1 MPPVFEAHTVAVLV
15 LTLLAFVLFA
25 SERVP
30 IATTALFVLVALVTG
45 FSLFPHP
52 DFSPAAVLSGFG
64 HEALVTICA
73 LMILGRALVVTGAL
87 EPVARELARL
97 WGRHPRLSM
106 LLTLLVC
113 ALASGFVN
121 DTPIVIIM
129 MPVMV
134 GLALRTGESA
144 SHLLMPMNYAV
155 LVGGMATTIGTS
167 TNLLVV
173 SIAADLGQPRFG
185 MFDFYPIVALAA
197 IPALAYL
204 WLALPHLLPERDT
217 LMQDTRPRIFDAW
230 LHVTEEGIGDGMT
243 LAEAIARAG
252 GGMSILEL
260 CRGELHLVRLPTV
273 RLQIGDRLLVRD
285 TPANLKEYEAAL
297 KFSLHARPATSAKE
311 DEPAASTAAD
321 TAPSAPAEQHLAEIV
336 VTEYSP
342 LCAST
347 LRALRFAER
356 FGLSVLGLR
365 RLGREDMRRG
375 NDIADLTLQ
384 AGDMLLV
391 QGAAEALAQIKNLD
405 ILVLDGTVSLPRSE
419 KAMPALL
426 IMAGVVVAAAS
437 NLLPIVVSALTGV
450 LAMIATGCIDWREV
464 GRALSA
470 RVTLII
476 VSSLALGAALT
487 ATGGA
492 FALAGAYL
500 RLVDG
505 LPPAL
510 VLASL
515 MLLVAL
521 LTSFVSNNAA
531 AVIGTPIAIS
541 IAEQLGAAP
550 QAFVLAVL
558 FGANLSYATP
568 MGYQTNLLIMNA
580 AGYRFTDFL
589 RGGIPLLLL
598 MWLNFA
604 LLLPVFFP
612 L

>member
-1 MPPVFEAHTVAVLV
+1 MPPVFEAHTVAVLA

-25 SERVP
+25 RERIP
-30 IATTALFVLVALVTG
+30 IATTALFVLVALVVG

-144 SHLLMPMNYAV
+144 SRLLMPMNYAV
-155 LVGGMATTIGTS
+155 LIGGMATTIGTS

-173 SIAADLGQPRFG
+173 SIAADLGLPRFG
-185 MFDFYPIVALAA
+185 MFDFYPIVTLAA

-204 WLALPHLLPERDT
+204 WLALPRLLPERDA

-230 LHVTEEGIGDGMT
+230 LHVTEDGIGDGMT
-243 LAEAIARAG
+243 LAEAIARTG
-252 GGMSILEL
+252 GSMSIREL

-273 RLQIGDRLLVRD
+273 RLQAGDRLLVRD

-297 KFSLHARPATSAKE
+297 KFSLHARGS
-311 DEPAASTAAD
+311 D
-321 TAPSAPAEQHLAEIV
+321 TAGSESVAGTTAEASSPVPAEQHLAEIV

-342 LCAST
+342 LSATT

-375 NDIADLTLQ
+375 DDIADLPLQ

-391 QGAAEALAQIKNLD
+391 QGAAEALTQIKNLD

-419 KAMPALL
+419 KATPALL
-426 IMAGVVVAAAS
+426 IMATVVVAAAS
-437 NLLPIVVSALTGV
+437 NLLPIVVSALAGV
-450 LAMIATGCIDWREV
+450 LAMIASGCIDWREV

-492 FALAGAYL
+492 YALAGAYL

-510 VLASL
+510 ILASL